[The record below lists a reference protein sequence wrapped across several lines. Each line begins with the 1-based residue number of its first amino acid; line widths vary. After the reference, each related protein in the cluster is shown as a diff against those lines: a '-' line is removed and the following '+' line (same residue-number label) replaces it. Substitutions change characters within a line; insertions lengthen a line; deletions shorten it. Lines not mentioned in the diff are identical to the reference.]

1 MKLIPNWQQAYK
13 SLAVILPTIGNLV
26 LLLVFL
32 IEKSQELNLIPAE
45 YLPFIT
51 AVITPVLAFLGRVIP
66 QVNLYLGVKK

>member
-1 MKLIPNWQQAYK
+1 MKLIPNWQQAHK

-32 IEKSQELNLIPAE
+32 IEKSQELNLIPVD

-51 AVITPVLAFLGRVIP
+51 AVVTPMLAFLGRVIP

>member
-1 MKLIPNWQQAYK
+1 MKLIPNWQQAHK

-26 LLLVFL
+26 LLLIFL
-32 IEKSQELNLIPAE
+32 IEKSQELNLIPIE

-66 QVNLYLGVKK
+66 QVSLVLGKSK

>member
-26 LLLVFL
+26 LLLLFL
-32 IEKSQELNLIPAE
+32 IEKSQELNLIPVD

-51 AVITPVLAFLGRVIP
+51 AVITPVLAFLGRIIP
-66 QVNLYLGVKK
+66 QVTFILGQSK